1 MTSNNQTKELGPL
14 QDLLDSVL
22 NRLAELESKAG
33 ITPPTAPSVKHP
45 IAPLSNST
53 IQGDA
58 PAVIAYDVYME
69 SAVIPCCN
77 ATNELGGM
85 ENTGELIKDAWL
97 GVRTIVVLATR
108 SKMPSGDLPTQLE
121 LHLKPIQT
129 ALETLRKLRLDRKY
143 DWHTKAI
150 IELCGIL
157 SWVLI
162 KPPPQLPSAFC
173 REMVSSCEF
182 WSNKIRKEYKGKEE
196 SHVAF
201 CDALKKVGN
210 DLIQY
215 IMEFHKTGLT
225 WNPHGVSLAEAAV
238 FLESKPSSEQL
249 DPMSPRRRKQGV
261 VTGGAGGMNSLM
273 TELQKK
279 QTADGASAA
288 TGLKRV
294 STCRRRSTSSL
305 LCCHIPNDSW

>member
-22 NRLAELESKAG
+22 NRLAVLEAKAG
-33 ITPPTAPSVKHP
+33 IAPPSAPSAKYSIV
-45 IAPLSNST
+45 PLSPAA

-58 PAVIAYDVYME
+58 PAVIAYDIYME
-69 SAVIPCCN
+69 SAVIPCCK
-77 ATNELGGM
+77 ATNNLGGM

-108 SKMPSGDLPTQLE
+108 SKLPSGDLSTELQ

-157 SWVLI
+157 SWVLV

-182 WSNKIRKEYKGKEE
+182 WSNKIRKEYKGKDE
-196 SHVAF
+196 SHATF

-238 FLESKPSSEQL
+238 SLESKPPSEQQE
-249 DPMSPRRRKQGV
+249 PMSPRRRKQGV

-273 TELQKK
+273 TELQNK

-294 STCRRRSTSSL
+294 STCRRSIASL
-305 LCCHIPNDSW
+305 P